1 MKING
6 VSTNKILS
14 SYGDNKKRIDMKEAE
29 NQKNK
34 DSLQI
39 STLGKSLINFSLD
52 FKSISSTERIE
63 KLKEEVEKGTYN
75 VEGKLIAQGMLE
87 EMKRK
92 YK

>member
-14 SYGDNKKRIDMKEAE
+14 SYGDNKKRVDMKEVE
-29 NQKNK
+29 NQKSK

-39 STLGKSLINFSLD
+39 SRLGKSLINFSLD
-52 FKSISSTERIE
+52 FKSISSNERIE
-63 KLKEEVEKGTYN
+63 KLKEEVDKGTYN
-75 VEGKLIAQGMLE
+75 VEEKLIAQGILE

-92 YK
+92 L